1 MIISVMRKAVIIIII
16 LGVTLDLTAQVQQG
30 YVKTQGRPNRPGK
43 PLSGVTIRWKGSM
56 NAVLSAADGRIT
68 SVFPGKKQGDAIS
81 LLTVS
86 KKGYEL
92 IDPDLI
98 GRQLVFSPNVPIE
111 IVMASSTE
119 LEANRKRIVDN
130 AYKKAEERYRSKLD
144 SLERQLKAD
153 LLTKEQYRQNLVSL
167 QNQYEKYTSLIE
179 NLADRY
185 ARTDYDHLDSL
196 DREINICIE
205 NGELDRADSL
215 IHTVFDPSTVL
226 ERNRVAKSKVEAKL
240 KRAQEFI
247 DKANTDIEQIQQDS
261 IYAKQVMSLCDN
273 LAQEYLKQ
281 NKIEKAKK
289 CLLQSLAIRKILYGA
304 DSEYV
309 KIVEEQLRN
318 I

>member
-1 MIISVMRKAVIIIII
+1 MRKAIIIIII

-98 GRQLVFSPNVPIE
+98 GRQLVFSPYVPIE

-119 LEANRKRIVDN
+119 LEANRKRISDN
-130 AYKKAEERYRSKLD
+130 AYRRAEAQYRTREKILKQQLHEEDITISQYQKELQMLQDNYERYI
-144 SLERQLKAD
+144 
-153 LLTKEQYRQNLVSL
+153 
-167 QNQYEKYTSLIE
+167 SLIDGM
-179 NLADRY
+179 ADRY
-185 ARTDYDHLDSL
+185 ARTDYDHLDSI

-205 NGELDRADSL
+205 NGELEKADSL
-215 IHTVFDPSTVL
+215 IHTVFDPSTAV
-226 ERNRVAKSKVEAKL
+226 ERNRAAKAEVEKHMKL
-240 KRAQEFI
+240 AQELV
-247 DKANTDIEQIQQDS
+247 DKANARIDEIRQDS
-261 IYAKQVMSLCDN
+261 DYAKRVMNLCEQ
-273 LAQEYLKQ
+273 LAQEHLLQ
-281 NKIEKAKK
+281 GNKSEAKK
-289 CLLQSLAIRKILYGA
+289 YLEQSLSIRRILYGEE
-304 DSEYV
+304 SKQVNIIKE
-309 KIVEEQLRN
+309 KIERLK
-318 I
+318 

>member
-1 MIISVMRKAVIIIII
+1 MRNII
-16 LGVTLDLTAQVQQG
+16 LILTILLAISGIHAQVQKG
-30 YVKTQGRPNRPGK
+30 YIKTQGRPNRPGK

-56 NAVLSAADGRIT
+56 NAVFSAADGRIT

-167 QNQYEKYTSLIE
+167 QNQSYVVIQKYKL
-179 NLADRY
+179 
-185 ARTDYDHLDSL
+185 
-196 DREINICIE
+196 
-205 NGELDRADSL
+205 L
-215 IHTVFDPSTVL
+215 IHQVY
-226 ERNRVAKSKVEAKL
+226 KL
-240 KRAQEFI
+240 
-247 DKANTDIEQIQQDS
+247 DK
-261 IYAKQVMSLCDN
+261 
-273 LAQEYLKQ
+273 
-281 NKIEKAKK
+281 
-289 CLLQSLAIRKILYGA
+289 
-304 DSEYV
+304 
-309 KIVEEQLRN
+309 
-318 I
+318 